1 LIGFRGTG
9 KSTVAR
15 LLAERLGWEWVDA
28 DAVLEERVGR
38 TIREIFADDG
48 EAEFRRLEAVLL
60 RELCERSR
68 TVLATGGG
76 VILRE
81 DNRDLLRRTAWVV
94 WLEADAQTLWRR
106 LESDPASAARR
117 PALNVPGAHGARR
130 GSPDPAETANRRSP
144 PPASNSLAEIEE
156 LLKVREPLYRASA
169 DVVAHCAGRD
179 APAVAD
185 EIERLWR
192 TEVMATQHSP
202 RFLKIVDDARKR
214 VRETTVDEVKAM
226 LDRGDKI
233 VLIDVREESEFAKDH
248 LPGAIHLGK
257 GVLERDIEQRVP
269 DTAAPLVLYCG
280 GGFRS
285 ALAADNLQKMG
296 YTNVLSMDGGIRGWR
311 EKKHPLTSG

>member
-1 LIGFRGTG
+1 MIGFRGTG

-28 DAVLEERVGR
+28 DAVLEERAGR

-48 EAEFRRLEAVLL
+48 EAEFRRLEAAIL
-60 RELCERSR
+60 RELCERPR

-81 DNRDLLRRTAWVV
+81 DNRDVLRRSAWVV

-117 PALNVPGAHGARR
+117 PALACGEWGVGCRAKDKIHTPLPTPHTPR
-130 GSPDPAETANRRSP
+130 T
-144 PPASNSLAEIEE
+144 SNSLSEIEE

-169 DVVAHCAGRD
+169 DVVVSCAGRD
-179 APAVAD
+179 PATVAD

-192 TEVMATQHSP
+192 TQVMATQHSP

-214 VRETTVDEVKAM
+214 IRETTVDAVKAM
-226 LDRGDKI
+226 LDRGDSI

-269 DTAAPLVLYCG
+269 DTSAPLVLYCG

-311 EKKHPLTSG
+311 EKKYPLTSG